1 MSAVLQEEDFDFV
14 EIEHNGV
21 NGNPLLKP
29 VGMQLEWQPWQVE
42 EYIKCKEDPIYF
54 CEKYVKIV
62 SLNEGIINFK
72 MFDFQK
78 RFVRTA
84 KQNRFTIVRCGRQMG
99 KTTTATGLLL
109 HEGLFANNPSYIA
122 ILANKMDTAQE
133 ILDRIQMAY
142 ENLPF
147 WLQQG
152 VLSWNKRSFVLENG
166 AKFICAPTS
175 SSAIRGKSIS
185 VLYLDE
191 FAHIPPHIQ
200 LKFFTATYPVISSGT
215 STKIIITS
223 TPNGMEL
230 YYKLWTDAVKGKNS
244 YKAVDV
250 HWSEYPGR
258 DEKWKEETINN
269 TSAEQFRQEYE
280 VEFLGSSNT
289 LLSPECLQRLTY
301 IDPISTHGATKI
313 YANPDPDRRYIIT
326 ADVARG
332 VGGDYSA
339 FLVIDV
345 TEFPYTIA
353 AVYKDNTVEPQL
365 FPHFINQAH
374 LSYNA
379 CPILVETN
387 DIGQQIAE
395 SLITDFENEG
405 VLRVTQ
411 TGRKGQVLGGGY
423 NKQSRVGVKTTQA
436 TKKIGCL
443 NMKALVENNKLLVT
457 DFDLLSE
464 LTTFVGKG
472 TSYEAEYGKHDDL
485 VMCLVLFAWMTNQ
498 NYFRDLLETDVRKSM
513 MEEKE
518 KMLEDD
524 MLPFFSNMESNGFDD
539 EPYVSAFDR
548 ELFF

>member
-1 MSAVLQEEDFDFV
+1 MSAVMQEEDYDV
-14 EIEHNGV
+14 EIEHSGV

-29 VGMQLEWQPWQVE
+29 AGTQIEWQPWQIE
-42 EYIKCKEDPIYF
+42 EYLKCKEDPIYF
-54 CEKYVKIV
+54 CEKYVKII
-62 SLNEGIINFK
+62 SLDEGVINFK

-78 RFVRTA
+78 RFVRAA
-84 KQNRFTIVRCGRQMG
+84 KANRFTIVRCGRQMG

-109 HEGLFANNPSYIA
+109 HEGLFADNPSYIA

-142 ENLPF
+142 ENLPM
-147 WLQQG
+147 WMQQG
-152 VLSWNKRSFVLENG
+152 VIAWNKRSFALENG

-200 LKFFTATYPVISSGT
+200 LKFFTATYPVISSGKQ
-215 STKIIITS
+215 TKIIITS

-230 YYKLWTDAVKGKNS
+230 YYKLWTDAVKKRNS
-244 YKAVDV
+244 YAPVDV

-269 TSAEQFRQEYE
+269 TSPEQFRQEYE

-289 LLSPECLQRLTY
+289 LISAECLQRLTY
-301 IDPISTHGATKI
+301 EDPISTHGSTKI
-313 YANPDPDRRYIIT
+313 YSMPDSERRYVMT

-332 VGGDYSA
+332 VGGDYST
-339 FLVIDV
+339 FVVIDV
-345 TEFPYTIA
+345 TEFPYRVA
-353 AVYKDNTVEPQL
+353 AVYRDNNVEPQM
-365 FPHFINQAH
+365 FPHFINESH
-374 LSYNA
+374 KFYNF

-395 SLITDFENEG
+395 MLITDFENEG
-405 VLRVTQ
+405 VLRITQ
-411 TGRKGQVLGGGY
+411 TGRKGQVLGGGFH
-423 NKQSRVGVKTTQA
+423 KQSRVGLKTTQA
-436 TKKIGCL
+436 TKRVGCL
-443 NMKALVENNKLLVT
+443 NMKALIENNKLIIN
-457 DFDLLSE
+457 DYDLLSE
-464 LTTFVGKG
+464 LSTFISKG

-498 NYFRDLLETDVRKSM
+498 NYFKDLLETDVRKNL
-513 MEEKE
+513 MEEREKE
-518 KMLEDD
+518 LEDD
-524 MLPFFSNMESNGFDD
+524 MLPFFSDDGMGFED
-539 EPYVSAFDR
+539 EVHISAFDR

>member
-1 MSAVLQEEDFDFV
+1 MSAVLQEEDYDI

-21 NGNPLLKP
+21 NGNPNLKP
-29 VGMQLEWQPWQVE
+29 VGMQIEWQPWQIE
-42 EYIKCKEDPIYF
+42 EYLKCKEDPIYF
-54 CEKYVKIV
+54 CEKYVKII
-62 SLNEGIINFK
+62 SLDEGVVNFK

-78 RFVRTA
+78 RFVRAA

-109 HEGLFANNPSYIA
+109 HEGLFADNPSYIA

-142 ENLPF
+142 ENLPM

-152 VLSWNKRSFVLENG
+152 VVAWNKRSFALENG

-191 FAHIPPHIQ
+191 FAHIAPHIQ
-200 LKFFTATYPVISSGT
+200 LKFFTATYPVISSGKQ
-215 STKIIITS
+215 TKIIITS

-230 YYKLWTDAVKGKNS
+230 YYKLWTDAVKKRNS
-244 YKAVDV
+244 YTPVDV

-269 TSAEQFRQEYE
+269 TSPEQFRQEYE

-289 LLSPECLQRLTY
+289 LITADCLQRLTY
-301 IDPISTHGATKI
+301 EDPVSIHGSTKI
-313 YANPDPDRRYIIT
+313 YLMPEEDHRYVMT

-339 FLVIDV
+339 FVVIDV
-345 TEFPYTIA
+345 TSFPYKIA
-353 AVYKDNTVEPQL
+353 AVYRDNYVEPQM
-365 FPHFINQAH
+365 FPHYINEAH
-374 LSYNA
+374 KFYNY

-387 DIGQQIAE
+387 DIGQQIADI
-395 SLITDFENEG
+395 LITDFENEG

-411 TGRKGQVLGGGY
+411 TGRKGQVLGGGFS
-423 NKQSRVGVKTTQA
+423 KLSRVGVKTTQA

-443 NMKALVENNKLLVT
+443 NMKALIENNKLVIN

-464 LTTFVGKG
+464 LTTFISKG
-472 TSYEAEYGKHDDL
+472 TTYEAEYGKHDDL

-498 NYFRDLLETDVRKSM
+498 NYFKDLLETDIRKSL

-518 KMLEDD
+518 KQLEDD
-524 MLPFFSNMESNGFDD
+524 MLPFFSYDGINDSHEDFGMS
-539 EPYVSAFDR
+539 YFDR
-548 ELFF
+548 ELFR

>member
-1 MSAVLQEEDFDFV
+1 MSAVLEEDYDV
-14 EIEHNGV
+14 EIEHSGV

-29 VGMQLEWQPWQVE
+29 AGTQIEWQPWQIE

-54 CEKYVKIV
+54 CEKYVKII
-62 SLNEGIINFK
+62 SLDEGVINFK

-78 RFVRTA
+78 RFVKAA
-84 KQNRFTIVRCGRQMG
+84 KENRFTIVRCGRQMG

-109 HEGLFANNPSYIA
+109 HEGLFADNPSYIA

-142 ENLPF
+142 ENLPL

-152 VLSWNKRSFVLENG
+152 VLAWNKRSFALENG

-200 LKFFTATYPVISSGT
+200 LKFFTATYPVISSGKQ
-215 STKIIITS
+215 TKIIITS

-230 YYKLWTDAVKGKNS
+230 YYKLWTDAVKKRNS
-244 YKAVDV
+244 YMPVDV

-269 TSAEQFRQEYE
+269 TSPEQFRQEYE

-289 LLSPECLQRLTY
+289 LISAECLQRLTY
-301 IDPISTHGATKI
+301 EDPISTHGSTKI
-313 YANPDPDRRYIIT
+313 YSMPDPEHRYVMT

-332 VGGDYSA
+332 VGGDYST
-339 FLVIDV
+339 FVVIDV
-345 TEFPYTIA
+345 TEFPYRVA
-353 AVYKDNTVEPQL
+353 AVYRDNNVEPQL
-365 FPHFINQAH
+365 FPHFINESH
-374 LSYNA
+374 KFYNF

-395 SLITDFENEG
+395 MLITDFENEG
-405 VLRVTQ
+405 VLRITQ
-411 TGRKGQVLGGGY
+411 TGRKGQVLGGGF
-423 NKQSRVGVKTTQA
+423 NKQSRVGLKTTQA
-436 TKKIGCL
+436 TKRVGCL
-443 NMKALVENNKLLVT
+443 NMKALVENNKLIIN

-464 LTTFVGKG
+464 LTTFISKG

-498 NYFRDLLETDVRKSM
+498 NYFKDLLETDVRKNL
-513 MEEKE
+513 MEEREKE
-518 KMLEDD
+518 MEGD
-524 MLPFFSNMESNGFDD
+524 MLPFFFDD
-539 EPYVSAFDR
+539 GMGFEDEVHISAFDR

>member
-1 MSAVLQEEDFDFV
+1 MSAVLQEDYDDI
-14 EIEHNGV
+14 EIIHNGV

-29 VGMQLEWQPWQVE
+29 VGMQIEWQPWMLD
-42 EYIKCKEDPIYF
+42 EYLKCKEDPIYF

-62 SLNEGIINFK
+62 SLNEGIVNFR

-84 KQNRFTIVRCGRQMG
+84 KNNRFTIVRCGRQMG

-109 HEGLFANNPSYIA
+109 HEGLFADNPSYIA

-142 ENLPF
+142 ENLPM

-152 VLSWNKRSFVLENG
+152 VVAWNKRSFALENG

-185 VLYLDE
+185 ILYLDE

-215 STKIIITS
+215 NTKIIITS

-230 YYKLWTDAVKGKNS
+230 YYKLWTDAVKKKNS
-244 YKAVDV
+244 YVAVDV

-269 TSAEQFRQEYE
+269 TSPEQFRQEYE

-301 IDPISTHGATKI
+301 EEPLSIHGSTKI
-313 YANPDPDRRYIIT
+313 YSNPEPDRKYVMT
-326 ADVARG
+326 VDVARG
-332 VGGDYSA
+332 VGGDYST
-339 FLVIDV
+339 FIVIDV
-345 TEFPYTIA
+345 TEFPYKVA
-353 AVYKDNTVEPQL
+353 AVYRDNMVEPQV
-365 FPHFINQAH
+365 FPHFINQTH
-374 LSYNA
+374 LAYNM

-395 SLITDFENEG
+395 SLITDFECEG

-423 NKQSRVGVKTTQA
+423 NKQSRVGLKTTA
-436 TKKIGCL
+436 PTKRVGCL
-443 NMKALVENNKLLVT
+443 NMKALIENNKLLVT

-464 LTTFVGKG
+464 LTTFIGKG

-498 NYFRDLLETDVRKSM
+498 NYFRDLLETDARKSL

-518 KMLEDD
+518 KILEEET
-524 MLPFFSNMESNGFDD
+524 LPFFSNMEAGYDEDFDGL
-539 EPYVSAFDR
+539 SAFDR

>member
-1 MSAVLQEEDFDFV
+1 MSAVLQEEDFDFA
-14 EIEHNGV
+14 ELEHKGV
-21 NGNPLLKP
+21 NGNPNLKP
-29 VGMQLEWQPWQVE
+29 AGTQIEWQPWQIE
-42 EYIKCKEDPIYF
+42 EYLKCSEDPIYF
-54 CEKYVKIV
+54 CEKYMKIISLDEGVV
-62 SLNEGIINFK
+62 SFK

-78 RFVRTA
+78 RFVLAA
-84 KQNRFTIVRCGRQMG
+84 KANRFTIVRCGRQMG

-109 HEGLFANNPSYIA
+109 HEGLFSQNSFIA

-142 ENLPF
+142 ELLPQ

-152 VLSWNKRSFVLENG
+152 VVSWNKRSMVLENG
-166 AKFICAPTS
+166 TKFICAPTS

-185 VLYLDE
+185 TLYLDE

-200 LKFFTATYPVISSGT
+200 LKFFTSTYPVISSGKT
-215 STKIIITS
+215 TKIIITS

-230 YYKLWTDAVKGKNS
+230 YYKLWNDAVKKRNS
-244 YKAVDV
+244 YVAVDV

-258 DEKWKEETINN
+258 DDSWKKETIEN
-269 TSAEQFRQEYE
+269 TSPEQFRQEYE

-289 LLSPECLQRLTY
+289 LLSAECLQRLTY
-301 IDPISTHGATKI
+301 ENPISTHGSTKI
-313 YANPDPDRRYIIT
+313 YAMPEASRRYVMT

-339 FLVIDV
+339 FIVVDV
-345 TEFPYTIA
+345 TEFPYRVA
-353 AVYKDNTVEPQL
+353 AVYRDNEVEPQI
-365 FPHFINQAH
+365 FPHFINEAH
-374 LSYNA
+374 KFYNF

-395 SLITDFENEG
+395 MLITDFENEG

-411 TGRKGQVLGGGY
+411 TGRKGQVLGGGFS
-423 NKQSRVGVKTTQA
+423 KISRPGVKTTQI
-436 TKKIGCL
+436 TKRVGCL
-443 NMKALVENNKLLVT
+443 NMKAMIENNKLIIN
-457 DFDLLSE
+457 DYDLLSE
-464 LTTFVGKG
+464 LSTFISKS

-498 NYFRDLLETDVRKSM
+498 NYFKDLLESDVRKQLM
-513 MEEKE
+513 DEKGKQLEE
-518 KMLEDD
+518 D
-524 MLPFFSNMESNGFDD
+524 MLPFFHDD
-539 EPYVSAFDR
+539 GHSYDQEEFYVSGFDR